1 MIKTILTRKA
11 DKIIARYGYEHPNT
25 IHFCELMET
34 YFVQPDPIVLG
45 IVLDEYD
52 KIMGVQYA

>member
-11 DKIIARYGYEHPNT
+11 DKVIARYGYEHENT
-25 IHFCELMET
+25 IHFCGLVET
-34 YFVQPDPIVLG
+34 YLVKPDLIVLG

-52 KIMGVQYA
+52 RIMGIQYA